1 MRAPSRLRPVVLLAL
16 VVSFAA
22 WGCRSEPTPSR
33 DLEALNEPFLD
44 PTLELAPWVERF
56 ETESREVYRERE
68 PIAAVLPLRKG
79 MRVADIG
86 AGTGLFVPIFAD
98 AVGPEGRVYAID
110 IAPRFLD
117 HLRQR
122 SAEAGLT
129 QLEVVAGRE
138 DSITL
143 PQASVDVAFLCD
155 TYHHFSKPE
164 DSLASI
170 HRALTA
176 DGTLVLVEFDRVPG
190 ESAEWLLD
198 HVRADKATFQAEIE
212 AGGFVLTSEPELAGL
227 EDNYVQVFRKLT
239 RP

>member
-1 MRAPSRLRPVVLLAL
+1 MRAASLRPVVLLVLAL
-16 VVSFAA
+16 SFAA
-22 WGCRSEPTPSR
+22 WGCRSEPTPSP
-33 DLEALNEPFLD
+33 DPEALNERFLD

-68 PIAAVLPLRKG
+68 PIAAVLALRKG

-98 AVGPEGRVYAID
+98 AVGPQGRVYAID

-122 SAEAGLT
+122 STEAGLT
-129 QLEVVAGRE
+129 QVEVVAGRE

-143 PQASVDVAFLCD
+143 PEASVDVAFLCD

-190 ESAEWLLD
+190 KSEDWLLD

-227 EDNYVQVFRKLT
+227 EDNYVQVFRKL
-239 RP
+239 PQP